1 MLSAHRALVAMRIAS
16 PRTHERHTRT
26 SCISVSRQAAVGS
39 ASFPPPFAAVRPL
52 AVQRPAGTRSL
63 HFCPPTRISN
73 VPRATIRQSDTTT
86 QHSASADSRT
96 IRPTDMAGKPTS
108 ATLGRY
114 APKAADGAIS
124 HPAPSS
130 ALSGTASQ
138 AAAPPIDT
146 SAPIAYQDMGRNQP
160 KLYLYTSNHRAADAL
175 SPAPLPS
182 LVARPASHLPQ
193 QDART
198 DKQIVLDHFFTAPLT
213 RRLFTPFAGLLQHM
227 LPKGYPHS
235 VSASY
240 GPYSQYTF
248 VQCLASTASGVLS
261 MQCLLFAVGLG
272 QPLAVPAA
280 AAVQWVMKDGL
291 GQLGGMLFAS
301 YVNVSFDSDAK
312 RWRMIAAMLQDGSV
326 LVEMC
331 TPLVPG
337 LFLPLAS
344 AANIGKN
351 VAWLSTSASRACI
364 HRSFCREEN
373 LADVTAKSGS
383 QSIAA
388 SLFGTALG
396 IGLSYTF
403 GTAVLPLLGVFA
415 VLSCLHLGSTYVS
428 LRRVPLNTLN
438 DQRGERAML
447 LYCTD
452 GRVPSTDEV
461 KDHERFVV
469 PYRSPLA
476 NSRLD
481 MTAELTDVVSDF
493 DAMAPH
499 MSSPVPVVV
508 WSGLSSLDRL
518 LLFYADEAFLL
529 TVRPSASSPLPY
541 TVSLLFLSSATSAD
555 VLSAYL
561 LQVRLR
567 LAVKQLVEA
576 VAPSTAVRFADVCA
590 LLQRSVE
597 WLREHRNVFLQQ
609 LAVAGWNVEHLFLE
623 SDRQRRVHLL
633 QTRVRAVRGSGVR
646 KKAE

>member
-1 MLSAHRALVAMRIAS
+1 M
-16 PRTHERHTRT
+16 
-26 SCISVSRQAAVGS
+26 ISGL
-39 ASFPPPFAAVRPL
+39 RP
-52 AVQRPAGTRSL
+52 VQ
-63 HFCPPTRISN
+63 
-73 VPRATIRQSDTTT
+73 
-86 QHSASADSRT
+86 
-96 IRPTDMAGKPTS
+96 PTS
-108 ATLGRY
+108 AANTTL
-114 APKAADGAIS
+114 AAAATRSPVTPIDGATQQ
-124 HPAPSS
+124 P
-130 ALSGTASQ
+130 TASPTPSVTSSR
-138 AAAPPIDT
+138 AAAQSLDS

-160 KLYLYTSNHRAADAL
+160 KLYLYTNHTAADPPS
-175 SPAPLPS
+175 SPAAPS
-182 LVARPASHLPQ
+182 LVARTASHLPEQ
-193 QDART
+193 EART
-198 DKQIVLDHFFTAPLT
+198 DKQIVLDHFFTSPVT

-235 VSASY
+235 VSAPY
-240 GPYSQYTF
+240 TPYSQYTF

-312 RWRMIAAMLQDGSV
+312 RWRMIAAMLLDGSV
-326 LVEMC
+326 MVEMC
-331 TPLVPG
+331 TPLVPA

-383 QSIAA
+383 QAIAA
-388 SLFGTALG
+388 SLVGTALG
-396 IGLSYTF
+396 IGLSYTV

-415 VLSCLHLGSTYVS
+415 VLSCLHLGSTYIS

-447 LYCTD
+447 MYCTD

-461 KDHERFVV
+461 KEHERFVA

-476 NSRLD
+476 SSRLD

-493 DAMAPH
+493 DAMMPH
-499 MSSPVPVVV
+499 ISPPVSAAV
-508 WSGLSSLDRL
+508 WSSLSSLDRL
-518 LLFYADEAFLL
+518 LLFYGDEAFLL
-529 TVRPSASSPLPY
+529 TVRPSEFNPLLY
-541 TVSLLFLSSATSAD
+541 TVSLVFLSSATSAD

-567 LAVKQLVEA
+567 LAVKQLLDS
-576 VAPSTAVRFADVCA
+576 APASTSVRFSDVCA
-590 LLQRSVE
+590 LLKQSVE
-597 WLREHRNVFLQQ
+597 WLRDHRSAFLIQ
-609 LAVAGWNVEHLFLE
+609 LAAQGWNVEHLFLE

-633 QTRVRAVRGSGVR
+633 QTRVRAVRGSSVR
-646 KKAE
+646 QKME

>member
-1 MLSAHRALVAMRIAS
+1 
-16 PRTHERHTRT
+16 
-26 SCISVSRQAAVGS
+26 
-39 ASFPPPFAAVRPL
+39 
-52 AVQRPAGTRSL
+52 
-63 HFCPPTRISN
+63 
-73 VPRATIRQSDTTT
+73 
-86 QHSASADSRT
+86 
-96 IRPTDMAGKPTS
+96 
-108 ATLGRY
+108 
-114 APKAADGAIS
+114 
-124 HPAPSS
+124 
-130 ALSGTASQ
+130 
-138 AAAPPIDT
+138 
-146 SAPIAYQDMGRNQP
+146 MGRNQP
-160 KLYLYTSNHRAADAL
+160 KLYLYTNNSHTAAAN
-175 SPAPLPS
+175 SVSASAAAPS
-182 LVARPASHLPQ
+182 LVARTASHLPE

-198 DKQIVLDHFFTAPLT
+198 DKQIVLDHFFTTPLN
-213 RRLFTPFAGLLQHM
+213 RRLFTPLAGLLQHM

-235 VSASY
+235 VSAPY
-240 GPYSQYTF
+240 APYSQYTF

-312 RWRMIAAMLQDGSV
+312 RWRMIAAMLLDGSV

-331 TPLVPG
+331 TPLVPA

-383 QSIAA
+383 QAIAA

-396 IGLSYTF
+396 IGLSYTV
-403 GTAVLPLLGVFA
+403 GTAVLPLLGAFA
-415 VLSCLHLGSTYVS
+415 VLSCLHLGSTYIS

-438 DQRGERAML
+438 DQRGERVML
-447 LYCTD
+447 SYCTD
-452 GRVPSTDEV
+452 GRVPSTDNV
-461 KDHERFVV
+461 KDHERFVA

-476 NSRLD
+476 SSRLD
-481 MTAELTDVVSDF
+481 MAAELTDVVADF
-493 DAMAPH
+493 DAMLPHIAAPG
-499 MSSPVPVVV
+499 SAEAV
-508 WSGLSSLDRL
+508 WSSLSSLDRL
-518 LLFYADEAFLL
+518 LLFYGDEAFVL
-529 TVRPSASSPLPY
+529 TVRPSPSNPPAY
-541 TVSLLFLSSATSAD
+541 TVSLVFLSSATSAD

-567 LAVKQLVEA
+567 LAVRRLLEGA
-576 VAPSTAVRFADVCA
+576 EGAGVRFSEVCA
-590 LLQRSVE
+590 LLQQSVV
-597 WLREHRNVFLQQ
+597 WLREHRSAFLEQ
-609 LAVAGWNVEHLFLE
+609 LVVQGWNVEHLFLE

-646 KKAE
+646 QKAES

>member
-1 MLSAHRALVAMRIAS
+1 MRRIAS
-16 PRTHERHTRT
+16 PQSHERCRGTELTH
-26 SCISVSRQAAVGS
+26 SLPHAAVGS
-39 ASFPPPFAAVRPL
+39 VYIALFAPARTFSARPTATTRPL
-52 AVQRPAGTRSL
+52 CFTPAA
-63 HFCPPTRISN
+63 RISN
-73 VPRATIRQSDTTT
+73 VPRTASRQGDTTHR
-86 QHSASADSRT
+86 HSDLSDSRSLQQPFNAN
-96 IRPTDMAGKPTS
+96 RPPATPAGRSSHLSPDGDTTRPHTAPT
-108 ATLGRY
+108 
-114 APKAADGAIS
+114 AAV
-124 HPAPSS
+124 
-130 ALSGTASQ
+130 TASQ
-138 AAAPPIDT
+138 PAARPIDS

-160 KLYLYTSNHRAADAL
+160 KLYLYTNHTAPVNPL
-175 SPAPLPS
+175 STSAIPS
-182 LVARPASHLPQ
+182 LVARTASHLPQ

-198 DKQIVLDHFFTAPLT
+198 DKQIVLDHFFTSPLT

-235 VSASY
+235 VSAPY
-240 GPYSQYTF
+240 TPYSQYTF

-312 RWRMIAAMLQDGSV
+312 RWRMIAAMLLDGSV

-383 QSIAA
+383 QAIAA
-388 SLFGTALG
+388 SLVGTAVG
-396 IGLSYTF
+396 IGLSYSV
-403 GTAVLPLLGVFA
+403 GTAVLPLLGAFA
-415 VLSCLHLGSTYVS
+415 VLSGLHLGSTYVS

-438 DQRGERAML
+438 DQRGERVML
-447 LYCTD
+447 TYCMD

-461 KDHERFVV
+461 KDHERFVA

-476 NSRLD
+476 SSRLD
-481 MTAELTDVVSDF
+481 MTAELTDVVSEF
-493 DAMAPH
+493 DAMLPH
-499 MSSPVPVVV
+499 ISSPASAVV
-508 WSGLSSLDRL
+508 WSGLSSLDRV
-518 LLFYADEAFLL
+518 LLFYDDEAFLL
-529 TVRPSASSPLPY
+529 AVRQSASKPQLF
-541 TVSLLFLSSATSAD
+541 TISLVFLSSATSAD

-567 LAVKQLVEA
+567 LAVKQLLEG
-576 VAPSTAVRFADVCA
+576 APAAGVRYGEVCA
-590 LLQRSVE
+590 LLRQSVE
-597 WLREHRNVFLQQ
+597 WLRQHRSEFLDQ
-609 LAVAGWNVEHLFLE
+609 LIAQRWNVEHLFLE

-633 QTRVRAVRGSGVR
+633 QTRVRAVRGNAGR
-646 KKAE
+646 QKME